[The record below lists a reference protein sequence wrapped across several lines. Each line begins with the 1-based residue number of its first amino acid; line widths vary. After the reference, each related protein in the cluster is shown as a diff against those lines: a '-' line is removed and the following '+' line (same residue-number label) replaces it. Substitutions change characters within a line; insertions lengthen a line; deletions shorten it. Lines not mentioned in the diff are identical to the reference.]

1 MCSFILLISQGPI
14 HGAELQAANQWI
26 QSRGPDHTRCHTWK
40 QGGLHV
46 AAIHNLL
53 DISGSAIQQPIHN
66 QPGKTLLFN
75 GEIYRPSD
83 GETPDTLV
91 LYNALLN
98 NQLRDFLQQAHG
110 EYAIATIDAES
121 QSLELFTDLIGTKPL
136 AYAWKPGQVAVASY
150 PSALQNLGFANAQDV
165 PPNQQ
170 FTIWLDQLHQP
181 HIQAQRLHTLDLE
194 QSNPNLEIWT
204 TAFLNSV
211 ADRAGHFN
219 SNVFVP
225 LSAGYDSGA
234 ICCALNQLQIPYV
247 SATVGDSENP
257 TIIRQRVALNKRGSC
272 REHIWLPP
280 VSDEQSASISR
291 WLQSQL
297 GTVRYSHLDGD
308 RSEPIAV
315 HEDAGA
321 IGMAVLCKEMVQRGF
336 NTLIS
341 GSGADEIIS
350 DYGHGGTKLFEHSQF
365 GGLFPDQLEGF
376 FPWRKFY
383 GDSQRSYLRKDEMVA
398 GLFGIEGRYPFLD
411 RQLIQAFL
419 QLTPALKNQRYKH
432 CIASF
437 LEAHD
442 YPYEANV
449 KTGFYAV
456 QTRFNPLQRLK
467 RKAKHLSQ
475 ALGLK
480 LTRAR

>member
-1 MCSFILLISQGPI
+1 MCSFILLISHDSI
-14 HGAELQAANQWI
+14 HEAALQSANQWI
-26 QSRGPDHTRCHTWK
+26 KSRGPDHTQCHTWK
-40 QGGLHV
+40 QKGLHIT
-46 AAIHNLL
+46 AIHNLL
-53 DISGSAIQQPIHN
+53 DISGSTIQQPVHN
-66 QPGKTLLFN
+66 KEGKILLFN
-75 GEIYRPSD
+75 GEVYRPSD
-83 GETPDTLV
+83 GKTPDTLV
-91 LYNALLN
+91 LYNELLN
-98 NQLRDFLQQAHG
+98 NSLRGFLQQAHG
-110 EYAIATIDAES
+110 EYAIATMNAES
-121 QSLELFTDLIGTKPL
+121 QHLELFTDLIGTKPI
-136 AYAWKPGQVAVASY
+136 AYAWQPGQLAVASY
-150 PSALQNLGFANAQDV
+150 PSALQNLGFANALEV
-165 PPNQQ
+165 EPN
-170 FTIWLDQLHQP
+170 THLSIPLDQLCQP
-181 HIQAQRLHTLDLE
+181 QIQAKRLHTLNLE
-194 QSNPNLEIWT
+194 QCIPNLEAWT
-204 TAFLNSV
+204 TAFINSV

-219 SNVFVP
+219 SKVFVP

-247 SATVGDSENP
+247 SATVGDSENAN
-257 TIIRQRVALNKRGSC
+257 IIRQRVAMNKRASC
-272 REHIWLPP
+272 LKHIWLPP
-280 VSDEQSASISR
+280 VSDKKSLAISQ

-308 RSEPIAV
+308 RLEPLAV

-321 IGMAVLCKEMVQRGF
+321 IGLALLCKEMLRRGF
-336 NTLIS
+336 NTMIS

-350 DYGHGGTKLFEHSQF
+350 DYGHGGTKIFEHSQF
-365 GGLFPDQLEGF
+365 GGLFPEQLEGF

-437 LEAHD
+437 LEAHG

-456 QTRFNPLQRLK
+456 QTHFNPLQRLK
-467 RKAKHLSQ
+467 RKAKNLSKTIRLQ
-475 ALGLK
+475 
-480 LTRAR
+480 LTRAH